1 MIAILGAG
9 KMGEA
14 LLSGVLRAG
23 RRPAELMATVRR
35 EERGALLRE
44 RYGVQIVTNV
54 EAART
59 ASTLVLA
66 VKPQDMGTLLDE
78 IAPHVPAGALVISMA
93 AGITTSFVQERLPA
107 DLPVVRVMSNTP
119 VLVDQAMSVI
129 SAGSHAGEEHLKM
142 AEELLSPVGKV
153 VRIPESLQDA
163 ATALSG
169 SGPAYFYYLVE
180 AMVDAGILLG
190 MPRAAAL
197 ELVIQSAVG
206 AAVMLRDSGEHPVL
220 LREAVTSPGGTTIAA
235 IRELEKHGVRAAVLE
250 AIEAARDRGRELAG
264 G

>member
-23 RRPAELMATVRR
+23 RRPAELLVTARR
-35 EERGALLRE
+35 SERAALLHE
-44 RYGVQIVTNV
+44 RYGVQVATNA
-54 EAART
+54 EAAKT
-59 ASTLVLA
+59 AGTLILA
-66 VKPQDMGTLLDE
+66 VKPQDMGSLLDE
-78 IAPHVPAGALVISMA
+78 IGRHIPAGTLVISMA
-93 AGITTSFVQERLPA
+93 AGITTSFIEARVGA
-107 DLPVVRVMSNTP
+107 GVPVVRVMSNTP
-119 VLVDQAMSVI
+119 VHVDEAMSVI
-129 SAGSHAGEEHLKM
+129 SAGSHASEEHLM
-142 AEELLSPVGKV
+142 LTEGLLSPVGKV
-153 VRIPESLQDA
+153 LRIPESLQDG

-197 ELVIQSAVG
+197 EMVVQSAVG
-206 AAVMLRDSGEHPVL
+206 AAIMLRDSGEHPVL

-235 IRELEKHGVRAAVLE
+235 IRELERHGVRSAVIE
-250 AIEAARDRGRELAG
+250 AIEAARNRGRELASG
-264 G
+264 

>member
-66 VKPQDMGTLLDE
+66 VKPQDMGALLDE
-78 IAPHVPAGALVISMA
+78 IAPHVPSGRLVISMA
-93 AGITTSFVQERLPA
+93 AGITTSFVQDRLPA

-119 VLVDQAMSVI
+119 VLVDEAMSVI
-129 SAGSHAGEEHLKM
+129 SAGSHAGEEHLKL

-153 VRIPESLQDA
+153 LRIPESLQDA

-197 ELVIQSAVG
+197 EMVIQSAVG